1 MAWSQVGT
9 FKIIY
14 NIYFLCRLSY
24 SKFTKQCKFITFYN
38 AHSIGYSCDS
48 KVLHKLKTYFT
59 DLRHFSFKLFI
70 TLLFGLWI
78 FIKSSIAV

>member
-14 NIYFLCRLSY
+14 NMYFLCRFSY
-24 SKFTKQCKFITFYN
+24 SKFTKQCTFYN

-48 KVLHKLKTYFT
+48 QVLHKLKTYFT

-70 TLLFGLWI
+70 TLLFGLWM